1 MDVLLPWY
9 LCVCVTGWCLGEEER
24 ILVVVGRRMGDRKK
38 QDVGGGVL
46 CFDPRTLKTK
56 PGLEWCF
63 RGEGE
68 GQSKEE
74 ESRLVSTTAPGER
87 K

>member
-1 MDVLLPWY
+1 
-9 LCVCVTGWCLGEEER
+9 
-24 ILVVVGRRMGDRKK
+24 MGDGKK

-63 RGEGE
+63 RGKEE